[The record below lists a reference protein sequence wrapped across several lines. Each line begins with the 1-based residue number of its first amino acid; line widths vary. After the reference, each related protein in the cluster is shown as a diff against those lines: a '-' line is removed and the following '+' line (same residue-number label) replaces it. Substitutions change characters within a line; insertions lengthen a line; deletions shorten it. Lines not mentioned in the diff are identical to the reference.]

1 MSGRKRLCKRWF
13 SWSCLYSSFLEVEL
27 ISGAPWVGHFSVVL
41 HTANSPR
48 SEVKPQT
55 PSFAHF
61 ALLDLSLLLVT
72 LTFPL
77 LRFCAILVMMPC
89 QSDTQ
94 TRGPE
99 DLFNLVRRQLY
110 FFPQQSSAMLKTLS
124 LKVDT
129 IDPMYGTAQ
138 SVGNITAFSATFHAI
153 LLGAL

>member
-1 MSGRKRLCKRWF
+1 MVLSLVIFFRSGTDFRGAVGR
-13 SWSCLYSSFLEVEL
+13 SFLGR
-27 ISGAPWVGHFSVVL
+27 SSHRKF
-41 HTANSPR
+41 PR

-110 FFPQQSSAMLKTLS
+110 FFHQQSSAIFKTLS

-129 IDPMYGTAQ
+129 NDPMYGTAQ
-138 SVGNITAFSATFHAI
+138 SVGNITAPFQQPFMLYFWVLCS
-153 LLGAL
+153 GA